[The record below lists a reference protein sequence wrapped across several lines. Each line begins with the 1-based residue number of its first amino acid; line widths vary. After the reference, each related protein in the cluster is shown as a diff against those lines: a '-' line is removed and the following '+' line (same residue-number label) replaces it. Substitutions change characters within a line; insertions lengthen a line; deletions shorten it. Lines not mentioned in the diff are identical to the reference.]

1 MNQDARGA
9 IRKEWRKDVKAD
21 LSRAK
26 ALPRRELRLSTRLK
40 RDWQVYTF
48 LLLPVAYLLI
58 FNYYPMY
65 GAQIAFKDFKASK
78 GILGS
83 PWVGMEHFERFVTDY
98 QFIRVLKNTLI
109 LSIYSLAA
117 AFPCRIALALM
128 LNCVRSG
135 PFRKTV
141 QMITYMPHFISTVV
155 MVGIVLQFF
164 NPHLGILARL
174 YQLLGGEK
182 VDLNSSPAAFR
193 HIYVWSGVWQSTGW
207 GTIVYL
213 AALAGVD
220 TTQHEAALIDGA
232 NRLQRVWHIDLPAIL
247 PTMVIMLILDVGRV
261 MNVGFEKVYLMQN
274 NLNLRASEVI
284 STYVYKQGFG
294 STVKGDFS
302 YATAIGLFNSVI
314 NFALVIT
321 VNRIA
326 KLLGQSSLW

>member
-1 MNQDARGA
+1 MNANIPSKAGEARQG
-9 IRKEWRKDVKAD
+9 
-21 LSRAK
+21 LSVAAR
-26 ALPRRELRLSTRLK
+26 LR

-48 LLLPVAYLLI
+48 LLVPVVYLLI

-65 GAQIAFKDFKASK
+65 GAQIAFKNFKASK

-83 PWVGMEHFERFVTDY
+83 PWVGLEHFQRFVTDY
-98 QFIRVLKNTLI
+98 QFTRVLGNTI
-109 LSIYSLAA
+109 TLSAYTLAA
-117 AFPCRIALALM
+117 AFPCRILLALM
-128 LNCVRSG
+128 LNCTRSG
-135 PFRKTV
+135 PYRRAV

-155 MVGIVLQFF
+155 IVGIVLQFF
-164 NPHLGILARL
+164 NPHLGIFARL
-174 YQLLGGEK
+174 YQAFGGEK
-182 VDLNSSPAAFR
+182 VDLNSSPTAFR
-193 HIYVWSGVWQSTGW
+193 HLYVWSGVWQSTGW

-220 TTQHEAALIDGA
+220 PSQHEAAIIDGA
-232 NRLQRVWHIDLPAIL
+232 SRLQRVWHIDMPAIL
-247 PTMVIMLILDVGRV
+247 PTIVIMLILDVGRV

-302 YATAIGLFNSVI
+302 YATAIGLFNSVV
-314 NFALVIT
+314 NFILVVT

-326 KLLGQSSLW
+326 RALGQTSLW